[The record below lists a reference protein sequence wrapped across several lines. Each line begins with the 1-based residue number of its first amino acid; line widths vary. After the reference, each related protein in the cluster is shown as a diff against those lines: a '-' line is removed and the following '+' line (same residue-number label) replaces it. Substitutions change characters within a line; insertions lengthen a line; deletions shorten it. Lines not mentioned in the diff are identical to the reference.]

1 MNESHQPEQKSS
13 EKAGQAMGGQ
23 AKGSTPFAQKHLLGL
38 ADYSA
43 DDILYVL
50 DQAKMFREVLDRP
63 VPKIPTLRDKTIVN
77 LFYEN
82 STRTRLSFELAQK
95 RMGADV
101 VNFSAGTSSTKKGES
116 LKDTIRNISSMKI
129 DMVVSRHESPGVP
142 HFLTRCVDATIINAG
157 DGAHEHPTQALLDM
171 FTMRQ
176 LAPDL
181 RGKRVVMIGDIAH
194 SRVVR
199 SNIIGLR
206 KVGAE
211 VMVCGPKSLMPLD
224 VRSLGVEV
232 SFDLEE
238 ALGWCDF
245 AMALRIQMERMN
257 GGTDLFPSLR
267 EYHELFGI
275 KMAHLERYPDFTV
288 MHPGPVNRGVEL
300 ESDVA
305 DSNRAV
311 ILNQVT
317 NGVAVRM
324 AVMYLLSGG
333 LRTG

>member
-1 MNESHQPEQKSS
+1 MSKSNPD
-13 EKAGQAMGGQ
+13 KQGYQF
-23 AKGSTPFAQKHLLGL
+23 KQKHLLGL

-43 DDILYVL
+43 SDIKYVL
-50 DQAKMFREVLDRP
+50 EQAKTFREVLDRP

-101 VNFSAGTSSTKKGES
+101 INFSSGTSSTKKGES

-142 HFLTRCVDATIINAG
+142 HFLTRCVEASIINAG

-171 FTMRQ
+171 FTMQ
-176 LAPDL
+176 QVHTELT
-181 RGKRVVMIGDIAH
+181 GKRIAIIGDISH

-199 SNIIGLR
+199 SNIIGLI
-206 KVGAE
+206 KLGAE
-211 VMVCGPKSLMPLD
+211 VTVCGPKSLMPAFVD
-224 VRSLGVEV
+224 SLGAQV
-232 SFDLEE
+232 SYNLEE
-238 ALGWCDF
+238 TLAWCDI
-245 AMALRIQMERMN
+245 AMALRIQMERIG

-267 EYHELFGI
+267 EYHEMFGI
-275 KMAHLERYPDFTV
+275 KMHHLEKYPDFLV
-288 MHPGPVNRGVEL
+288 MHPGPINRGVEM
-300 ESDVA
+300 ESEVA
-305 DSNRAV
+305 DSSRAR
-311 ILNQVT
+311 ILDQVT

-324 AVMYLLSGG
+324 AVLYLLSGG
-333 LRTG
+333 ARI

>member
-1 MNESHQPEQKSS
+1 MS
-13 EKAGQAMGGQ
+13 ENKL
-23 AKGSTPFAQKHLLGL
+23 SDHPFSQKHLLGL

-43 DDILYVL
+43 EDILYVL
-50 DQAKMFREVLDRP
+50 EQAKTFREVLDRP

-101 VNFSAGTSSTKKGES
+101 VNFSASTSSTKKGES

-142 HFLTRCVDATIINAG
+142 HFLTRCVDASIINAG

-171 FTMRQ
+171 FTMQQVYPELKGRKI
-176 LAPDL
+176 AI
-181 RGKRVVMIGDIAH
+181 IGDISH

-199 SNIIGLR
+199 SNIIGLV

-211 VMVCGPKSLMPLD
+211 VVVCGPKSLMPRFAETLGAAVSYNLD
-224 VRSLGVEV
+224 ETL
-232 SFDLEE
+232 
-238 ALGWCDF
+238 AWCDI
-245 AMALRIQMERMN
+245 AMALRIQMERIG

-267 EYHELFGI
+267 EYHETFGI
-275 KMAHLERYPDFTV
+275 KMSHLEKYPDFVV
-288 MHPGPVNRGVEL
+288 MHPGPINRGVEM

-305 DSNRAV
+305 DSDRAM
-311 ILNQVT
+311 ILDQVT

-324 AVMYLLSGG
+324 AVLYLLSGG
-333 LRTG
+333 TRI